1 MIEIKKGLYGLVTTQ
16 NKQRSTDRQAGRE
29 ESIHTRNKLVE
40 TGKQITKVREGDRGD
55 HW

>member
-29 ESIHTRNKLVE
+29 ESIHTRHKLME